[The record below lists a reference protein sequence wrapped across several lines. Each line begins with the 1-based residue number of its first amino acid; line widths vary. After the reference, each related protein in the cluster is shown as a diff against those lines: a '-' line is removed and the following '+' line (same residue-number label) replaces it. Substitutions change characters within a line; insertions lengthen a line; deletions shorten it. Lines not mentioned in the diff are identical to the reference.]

1 MLDFFFNIE
10 EFMNMVI
17 VFLMSVLVLA
27 YPPLQVNVR
36 LLLFSLRYV
45 YATLSSYFDGRY
57 WLNVPLPLYA
67 LAFLNVMELA
77 CIIQITQGMSIC

>member
-1 MLDFFFNIE
+1 
-10 EFMNMVI
+10 MNMVI

-57 WLNVPLPLYA
+57 WLNVPPPPLDVDINLFIA
-67 LAFLNVMELA
+67 LYERGHQNVVV
-77 CIIQITQGMSIC
+77 SN